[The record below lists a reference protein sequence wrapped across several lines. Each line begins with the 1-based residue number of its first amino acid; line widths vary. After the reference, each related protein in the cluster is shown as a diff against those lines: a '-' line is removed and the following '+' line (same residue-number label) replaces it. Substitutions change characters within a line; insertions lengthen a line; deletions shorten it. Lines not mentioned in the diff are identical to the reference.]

1 MVCSRKNTK
10 RSIRKNNNYE
20 LRLMCNA
27 EENGQKQQLIKRK
40 SNLYDRYSSESQKKV
55 ERRKR
60 TTSGNNRPGS
70 LNISAIQEICMVDIK
85 TQLLDLTKKINRLV
99 ETTDI
104 RLNAIESK
112 LNIVQ
117 ATYIGQQI

>member
-20 LRLMCNA
+20 LRLTCKG
-27 EENGQKQQLIKRK
+27 EENGKKQQIIKRK

-60 TTSGNNRPGS
+60 TTSGNNRPMS
-70 LNISAIQEICMVDIK
+70 FNISAIQEICMVDIK
-85 TQLLDLTKKINRLV
+85 TQLMDLTKKINRLV
-99 ETTDI
+99 ETTEA
-104 RLNAIESK
+104 RLTAIEKK
-112 LNIVQ
+112 LNIVPP
-117 ATYIGQQI
+117 I

>member
-20 LRLMCNA
+20 LRLKCKG
-27 EENGQKQQLIKRK
+27 EETGQKQQLIKRK
-40 SNLYDRYSSESQKKV
+40 SNLFDRYSSESQQKV

-60 TTSGNNRPGS
+60 TTSTNNRPVS
-70 LNISAIQEICMVDIK
+70 LNINAIQEICMVDIK
-85 TQLLDLTKKINRLV
+85 TQLMDLTKKINRLV
-99 ETTDI
+99 ETTDA

-117 ATYIGQQI
+117 PT